1 MTIRELLT
9 DSLYL
14 LALINPISKIA
25 ILSVFTAKEDQHVV
39 PRAALTSTAVAAG
52 ILLAVILTG
61 DFIFRTVFHV
71 ELYSVRIA
79 GGAVL
84 FWVGFHALAKGVFF
98 EADTH
103 KRHFTELSIVPLAS
117 PMIAGPGTI
126 AAALGLALQ
135 HGILA
140 TSTAMLV
147 ALGANLLL
155 MLAAQP
161 IGDVLRRHNIMGAL
175 IRITGLVV
183 AAIAV
188 QMVLDGMREWWKLPG

>member
-1 MTIRELLT
+1 
-9 DSLYL
+9 
-14 LALINPISKIA
+14 
-25 ILSVFTAKEDQHVV
+25 
-39 PRAALTSTAVAAG
+39 
-52 ILLAVILTG
+52 
-61 DFIFRTVFHV
+61 
-71 ELYSVRIA
+71 
-79 GGAVL
+79 
-84 FWVGFHALAKGVFF
+84 
-98 EADTH
+98 
-103 KRHFTELSIVPLAS
+103 
-117 PMIAGPGTI
+117 MIAGPGTI

-140 TSTAMLV
+140 TSVAMLI

-188 QMVLDGMREWWKLPG
+188 QMVLDGAREWWKLPG